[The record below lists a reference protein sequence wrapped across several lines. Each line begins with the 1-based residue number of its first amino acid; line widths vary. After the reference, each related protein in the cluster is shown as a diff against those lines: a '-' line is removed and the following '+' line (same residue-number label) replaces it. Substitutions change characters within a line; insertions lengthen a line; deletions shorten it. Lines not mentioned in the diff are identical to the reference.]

1 MEYKAH
7 GPGRAPIMFE
17 LGCRK
22 VTLKKRE
29 KQKGENKSEA
39 GIIKEDESKRIA
51 SQILPNK
58 YCSRA
63 NIFFFLCKIPLSK

>member
-7 GPGRAPIMFE
+7 GPGKAPKMFE

-29 KQKGENKSEA
+29 KQKGENNSET
-39 GIIKEDESKRIA
+39 GIIKDVERERIA

-58 YCSRA
+58 
-63 NIFFFLCKIPLSK
+63 

>member
-7 GPGRAPIMFE
+7 GPGKAPKMFE

-29 KQKGENKSEA
+29 KQKGENKSET
-39 GIIKEDESKRIA
+39 GIIKEDESEKIA

-58 YCSRA
+58 
-63 NIFFFLCKIPLSK
+63 